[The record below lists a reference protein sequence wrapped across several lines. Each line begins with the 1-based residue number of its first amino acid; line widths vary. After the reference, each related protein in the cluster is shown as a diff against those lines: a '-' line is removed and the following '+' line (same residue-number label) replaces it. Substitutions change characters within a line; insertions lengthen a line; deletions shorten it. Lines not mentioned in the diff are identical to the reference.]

1 MNLWIDIAYLLSAA
15 AFIFGI
21 KQLSSPETARRGN
34 LLSSVGMLLAIVV
47 TLFHQEILNFQWIV
61 VGIVG
66 GSVIGVLAARLVS
79 MTAMP
84 EMVALFNGS
93 GGLASLLVAW
103 EVHRRLP
110 STQFFQNATV
120 LVSVCIGAITFTGS
134 LIAWGKLSGKLP
146 GHPLLF
152 PGQKP
157 LNLVLILAVVGAGLL
172 FCQTGGENW
181 VTFYAILGTA
191 LTLGILTTIPIGGA
205 DMPVIIALLNSYSGI
220 AACATGFVLRNNVLV
235 VTGALVGASGILLTR
250 IMCKAMNR
258 SIGNVL
264 FSGFGSA
271 AKTGQ
276 QKIQGEV
283 KSISAADTYILLE
296 AARSVAVIPGYGM
309 AVAQAQH
316 TVHELG
322 QILEANGT
330 QLQYAIHPVAGR
342 MPGHM
347 NVLLAEANVPY
358 EQLVEMDAINPV
370 METVDVC
377 LIIGANDIV
386 NPAADD
392 DPSSPIHGMPII
404 EAHRAKS
411 VIVMK
416 RSMAS
421 GFAGIENALFFR
433 ENTRMLFGDAKQ
445 TLQAL
450 VAEFKG

>member
-1 MNLWIDIAYLLSAA
+1 
-15 AFIFGI
+15 
-21 KQLSSPETARRGN
+21 
-34 LLSSVGMLLAIVV
+34 
-47 TLFHQEILNFQWIV
+47 
-61 VGIVG
+61 
-66 GSVIGVLAARLVS
+66 
-79 MTAMP
+79 
-84 EMVALFNGS
+84 
-93 GGLASLLVAW
+93 
-103 EVHRRLP
+103 
-110 STQFFQNATV
+110 
-120 LVSVCIGAITFTGS
+120 
-134 LIAWGKLSGKLP
+134 
-146 GHPLLF
+146 
-152 PGQKP
+152 QKP

-370 METVDVC
+370 MEMVDVC